1 MQKGKSLRVVGI
13 VLAALLSLST
23 VTLSGCQKAAT
34 PASSTA
40 GTSSAAKLSGTI
52 TVASWND
59 AATAMQ
65 AEAKQFMSDN
75 PGTTVTVLSVDS
87 NYTKLYPE
95 LAAGSGVPDV
105 VQTQNRDFSSFYN
118 KYPKAWLDVTD
129 LVQPQESNFDS
140 VVLPL
145 VKFSGKYYAVP
156 WDVGPCAL
164 YYRTDIFKADGIDPT
179 TLTTWDAYIA
189 AGQTI
194 SKDSNNKE
202 KVMAFDY
209 SGSTSVDMVN
219 LLAGEA
225 NAQYYDASGKV
236 QLDTPAMLQAIKVLQ
251 DMKAAGVT
259 ENLANEWNDRITAI
273 ENNSLVAFPYAVW
286 FSGTMKNSI
295 ADQSGKWG
303 IVPLPAFT
311 AGGPNEANEG
321 GSILAISSATTDP
334 ALAKAFVKFSLMTNQ
349 GNEINLSAGGLFTS
363 YKPTYQTDAYKAI
376 DTYYT
381 GVSIGQLF
389 SSLSGSIPSITY
401 GPYYTDV
408 GTAFNIAIGNIFVK
422 NMAPAAA
429 LDAST
434 ATAQKA
440 IDNE

>member
-13 VLAALLSLST
+13 ILAALLSLST
-23 VTLSGCQKAAT
+23 VTLSGCSKT
-34 PASSTA
+34 NPSSSKA
-40 GTSSAAKLSGTI
+40 GTSSAKLSGTI

-75 PGTTVTVLSVDS
+75 AGTTVTVLSVDS
-87 NYTKLYPE
+87 NYTKLYTE

-105 VQTQNRDFSSFYN
+105 VQTQNRDFMSFYN

-145 VKFSGKYYAVP
+145 VKADGKYYAVP

-164 YYRTDIFKADGIDPT
+164 YYRTDIFKADNIDPT

-189 AGQTI
+189 AGKTI
-194 SKDSNNKE
+194 SKDSNNKQ
-202 KVMAFDY
+202 KVMGFDY

-236 QLDTPAMLQAIKVLQ
+236 QLDSPAMIQAIKVLQ

-286 FSGTMKNSI
+286 FTGTMKNSC

-311 AGGPNEANEG
+311 AGGPNQANEG
-321 GSILAISSATTDP
+321 GSILAISSASTDT
-334 ALAKAFVKFSLMTNQ
+334 ALAKAFVKFSLMTDQ
-349 GNEINLSAGGLFTS
+349 GNEINLTAGGLFTS
-363 YKPTYQTDAYKAI
+363 YKPTYQTDAYKTI
-376 DTYYT
+376 SPYYT

-389 SSLSGSIPSITY
+389 SSLSGSIPSIVY

-408 GTAFNIAIGNIFVK
+408 GTAFNTAIGNIFVK
-422 NMAPAAA
+422 GQAPATA
-429 LDAST
+429 LDSAT
-434 ATAQKA
+434 GTAQKA